1 MKTYE
6 VIAAGPFQAQLRHE
20 QAFWYAKRDKNPWA
34 LDDGLDA
41 LMENAASAPWTGQRV
56 KGYPKEVRSMLI
68 KKTQHR
74 VAFRINDDDDTVL
87 LLAIWGTAEG
97 KMPDL

>member
-6 VIAAGPFQAQLRHE
+6 VIAAGPFKAQLSHE
-20 QAFWYAKRDKNPWA
+20 QAYWYANRDKNPWA
-34 LDDGLDA
+34 LDDGVEELLDK
-41 LMENAASAPWTGQRV
+41 LASAPWTGQQV
-56 KGYPKEVRSMLI
+56 PGYPEEVRSMLI

-87 LLAIWGTAEG
+87 LLAIWGAAEA